1 MRDARDK
8 NKADDEKRK
17 VMIASVA
24 HDLKTPL
31 AVISGYAESLSDGM
45 DDKDYTALILQK
57 TEEMNSQVLTL
68 VESSRNEIQSIGSIK
83 ESVLFGEFFKT
94 EALKYEKL
102 AQSKKL
108 TFIVKGA
115 PYVTVY
121 ANRQQLAR
129 VLQNLISNAIKYT
142 PSGGKIVVKAKKV
155 GKEVR
160 VIVRDNGSGI
170 SGESLPFIFDK
181 FYMEDKSRTVSGSNG
196 LGLYITKE
204 IVDDL
209 SGVIEVKSKKDKGSR
224 FVVRIPIEEGKIR
237 RTITEAF
244 DALPHNVKTF
254 LYLFFGGILCSLYR
268 FQKFYETR
276 HRATLIAGILLY
288 RCFCLA
294 GQPTFSVLWCATESR
309 LSQTKKVILLRSD
322 IAYAVIFGVAKL
334 WIFQKNKSKRHS
346 RECRFCLKNVIFIIC
361 SYLLVL
367 QLRKQRLRQP

>member
-1 MRDARDK
+1 MKRKTRRSVYDAIAQLNRLDIDTPISIEGDVFERRIFKQLETLRRSMRDARDK

-45 DDKDYTALILQK
+45 DDKDYTSLILQK

-209 SGVIEVKSKKDKGSR
+209 SGVIEVKSKKEKGSR

-237 RTITEAF
+237 RTITEGF

-276 HRATLIAGILLY
+276 HRATLIAGILLIPL
-288 RCFCLA
+288 FLLGWA
-294 GQPTFSVLWCATESR
+294 ADFFSLVVCDRITL
-309 LSQTKKVILLRSD
+309 
-322 IAYAVIFGVAKL
+322 VAD
-334 WIFQKNKSKRHS
+334 
-346 RECRFCLKNVIFIIC
+346 
-361 SYLLVL
+361 
-367 QLRKQRLRQP
+367 

>member
-45 DDKDYTALILQK
+45 DDKDYTSLILQK

-204 IVDDL
+204 IIDDL
-209 SGVIEVKSKKDKGSR
+209 SGVIEVKSKKEKGSR

-254 LYLFFGGILCSLYR
+254 
-268 FQKFYETR
+268 
-276 HRATLIAGILLY
+276 
-288 RCFCLA
+288 
-294 GQPTFSVLWCATESR
+294 
-309 LSQTKKVILLRSD
+309 
-322 IAYAVIFGVAKL
+322 
-334 WIFQKNKSKRHS
+334 
-346 RECRFCLKNVIFIIC
+346 
-361 SYLLVL
+361 
-367 QLRKQRLRQP
+367 

>member
-1 MRDARDK
+1 MSVFDCNSIYLKYLPKWKKCRDVVQGEDTI
-8 NKADDEKRK
+8 KAAGELYIPR
-17 VMIASVA
+17 S
-24 HDLKTPL
+24 
-31 AVISGYAESLSDGM
+31 SGM

-209 SGVIEVKSKKDKGSR
+209 SGVIEVKSKKEKGSR

-276 HRATLIAGILLY
+276 HRATLIAGILLIPL
-288 RCFCLA
+288 FLLGWA
-294 GQPTFSVLWCATESR
+294 ADFFSLVVCDRITL
-309 LSQTKKVILLRSD
+309 
-322 IAYAVIFGVAKL
+322 VAD
-334 WIFQKNKSKRHS
+334 
-346 RECRFCLKNVIFIIC
+346 
-361 SYLLVL
+361 
-367 QLRKQRLRQP
+367 

>member
-1 MRDARDK
+1 MKRKTRRSVYDAIAQLNRLDIDTPISIEGDVYERRIFKQLETLRRSMRDARDK

-142 PSGGKIVVKAKKV
+142 PAGSSIAVSAQRSG
-155 GKEVR
+155 ETVR
-160 VIVRDNGSGI
+160 VEVADDGPGI
-170 SGESLPFIFDK
+170 PDVEQAMKEGFSTAGPAARELGFGAGMGLPNMKRYSDELHVETQLGK
-181 FYMEDKSRTVSGSNG
+181 GTTV
-196 LGLYITKE
+196 T
-204 IVDDL
+204 
-209 SGVIEVKSKKDKGSR
+209 
-224 FVVRIPIEEGKIR
+224 VRIRIP
-237 RTITEAF
+237 
-244 DALPHNVKTF
+244 
-254 LYLFFGGILCSLYR
+254 
-268 FQKFYETR
+268 Q
-276 HRATLIAGILLY
+276 
-288 RCFCLA
+288 
-294 GQPTFSVLWCATESR
+294 
-309 LSQTKKVILLRSD
+309 
-322 IAYAVIFGVAKL
+322 
-334 WIFQKNKSKRHS
+334 
-346 RECRFCLKNVIFIIC
+346 
-361 SYLLVL
+361 
-367 QLRKQRLRQP
+367 

>member
-17 VMIASVA
+17 MMIASVA

-142 PSGGKIVVKAKKV
+142 PSGGKIVVKAKKS
-155 GKEVR
+155 R
-160 VIVRDNGSGI
+160 QGS
-170 SGESLPFIFDK
+170 P
-181 FYMEDKSRTVSGSNG
+181 R
-196 LGLYITKE
+196 
-204 IVDDL
+204 
-209 SGVIEVKSKKDKGSR
+209 
-224 FVVRIPIEEGKIR
+224 
-237 RTITEAF
+237 
-244 DALPHNVKTF
+244 
-254 LYLFFGGILCSLYR
+254 YR
-268 FQKFYETR
+268 PR
-276 HRATLIAGILLY
+276 
-288 RCFCLA
+288 
-294 GQPTFSVLWCATESR
+294 
-309 LSQTKKVILLRSD
+309 
-322 IAYAVIFGVAKL
+322 
-334 WIFQKNKSKRHS
+334 
-346 RECRFCLKNVIFIIC
+346 
-361 SYLLVL
+361 
-367 QLRKQRLRQP
+367 QRLGYLGRKSAVYL

>member
-121 ANRQQLAR
+121 AATCARFTEPHQQRHKIYAKRRQNRRKSQ
-129 VLQNLISNAIKYT
+129 
-142 PSGGKIVVKAKKV
+142 
-155 GKEVR
+155 
-160 VIVRDNGSGI
+160 
-170 SGESLPFIFDK
+170 
-181 FYMEDKSRTVSGSNG
+181 KSRQGSP
-196 LGLYITKE
+196 
-204 IVDDL
+204 
-209 SGVIEVKSKKDKGSR
+209 R
-224 FVVRIPIEEGKIR
+224 
-237 RTITEAF
+237 
-244 DALPHNVKTF
+244 
-254 LYLFFGGILCSLYR
+254 YR
-268 FQKFYETR
+268 PR
-276 HRATLIAGILLY
+276 
-288 RCFCLA
+288 
-294 GQPTFSVLWCATESR
+294 
-309 LSQTKKVILLRSD
+309 
-322 IAYAVIFGVAKL
+322 
-334 WIFQKNKSKRHS
+334 
-346 RECRFCLKNVIFIIC
+346 
-361 SYLLVL
+361 
-367 QLRKQRLRQP
+367 QRLGYLWRKSAVYL

>member
-1 MRDARDK
+1 MKRKTRRSVYDAIAQLNRLDIDTPISIEGDVYERRIFKQLETLRRSMRDARDR
-8 NKADDEKRK
+8 NNVDDEKRK

-57 TEEMNSQVLTL
+57 TEEMNNQVLTL
-68 VESSRNEIQSIGSIK
+68 VESSKKEIQSIGVRK
-83 ESVLFGEFFKT
+83 ESVLISEFFKT
-94 EALKYEKL
+94 EAMKYEKL
-102 AQSKKL
+102 AKSKKL
-108 TFIVKGA
+108 TYKVKGA

-121 ANRQQLAR
+121 ADRQQLAR

-142 PSGGKIVVKAKKV
+142 QNGGKVSIKAKKV

-160 VIVRDNGSGI
+160 IIVRDNGSGI

-181 FYMEDKSRTVSGSNG
+181 FYMEDKSRSQTGSNG

-209 SGVIEVKSKKDKGSR
+209 NGVIEVKSRKGRGSR
-224 FVVRIPIEEGKIR
+224 FVVRLPIEEGKIR
-237 RTITEAF
+237 RTITEGF

-254 LYLFFGGILCSLYR
+254 LYFFFGWGLCSLYR

-276 HRATLIAGILLY
+276 RKSTLIAGILLVPL
-288 RCFCLA
+288 FLLGWFADLFSLA
-294 GQPTFSVLWCATESR
+294 VCDKITL
-309 LSQTKKVILLRSD
+309 
-322 IAYAVIFGVAKL
+322 VAD
-334 WIFQKNKSKRHS
+334 
-346 RECRFCLKNVIFIIC
+346 
-361 SYLLVL
+361 
-367 QLRKQRLRQP
+367 